1 MVLLGVSGTIDTGK
15 DGASMADQNPEQREA
30 TSVKLDIFKSIDR
43 LRLSTWLMIAI
54 ERLWPLLLPLL
65 LVIAVFLSLSWFGLF
80 RLVPDLAR
88 QALLALFL
96 LSIPFCVYLL
106 LKFRLPGTSDV
117 TRRLENVNALAH
129 QPITVQTEELA
140 GNSTDPFARALWA
153 EHRKRMA
160 EHIANLQSGLPQTN
174 IAERDPWALR
184 GLAALLLV
192 VAFAFSS
199 GPLGGRISDAFLSH
213 AESNAVPPR
222 IDAWVTPPRYT
233 GRAPLFLTT
242 ANNADDTQFS
252 VPQDSALVVRII
264 GGSGSEAVFRKLP
277 DGKSEEIGAKKP
289 PKTTEPATANETS
302 RNFELTLGQNSS
314 INLMDGRSV
323 LSSWDFTII
332 PDKPP
337 EIRFT
342 KEPSSAA
349 NGTMDVF
356 YEIKDDYGVTGAQAR
371 IEQALPAEKDAR
383 PLYNA
388 PELPLSLPRR
398 GDQPKETKTTKDLTE
413 HPWSGSEIR
422 MTLVASDDAK
432 QEARSETKTLVM
444 PERSFANPLARAV
457 VEQRRNL
464 ALNANAKPD
473 VLEMID
479 AITMWPEETIRN
491 SAHYLALR
499 SVRSRLNL
507 AKSDDQ
513 LREVVTYMWQVARG
527 IEDGALSDAER
538 RLRQAQEALKNAIE
552 QGASQEELEK
562 RMAELRSAM
571 NDYLREFAQ
580 KAQKNPNMA
589 QMPNPNAKELRQE
602 DIDRMLDQIEN
613 LAKQGSK
620 DQAQQLLSELE
631 NMMNNLQMGQQQQGQ
646 QGQQGQMK
654 QQMDKLGELM
664 RRQQDMMNQTHR
676 LEQQR
681 QQGMQQEFGE
691 GQQDQQG
698 AQGQMSEE
706 EIAKALRDLQQGQD
720 KLQSE
725 LGQLMKDLEGM
736 GIKPGEG
743 FGDAGKSMGKAG
755 KSLGEADGGQ
765 ALGQQSDALDAMRR
779 GGQDMMKQMQQAM
792 GQDGQTGPGGRQQNG
807 SRDPLGRENRTG
819 GPDDGTNTK
828 VPGEIDIQRAREI
841 LDAIRKRLGNSLS
854 PQMEKD
860 YLERL
865 LKFN

>member
-1 MVLLGVSGTIDTGK
+1 
-15 DGASMADQNPEQREA
+15 MADQNSEEREA
-30 TSVKLDIFKSIDR
+30 TSFKFDILKSIDR
-43 LRLSTWLMIAI
+43 LRLSAWLMIAL
-54 ERLWPLLLPLL
+54 ERLWPLLLPFL
-65 LVIAVFLSLSWFGLF
+65 LVVGVFLSLSWFGLF
-80 RLVPDLAR
+80 RLMPDLAR

-106 LKFRLPGTSDV
+106 LKFRLPRTSDV
-117 TRRLENVNALAH
+117 TRRLENVNELAH

-140 GNSTDPFARALWA
+140 GNGNDPFAQALWA

-160 EHIANLQSGLPQTN
+160 ERIANLQSGLPQTR

-184 GLAALLLV
+184 GVVVLLLF

-199 GPLGGRISDAFLSH
+199 GPFGGRISDAFLSH
-213 AESNAVPPR
+213 ATSNAIPPR

-242 ANNADDTQFS
+242 AANAADTQFS
-252 VPQDSALVVRII
+252 IPQNSTLVVRII
-264 GGSGSEAVFRKLP
+264 GGSGSEAVTQKLANGDSLEIAAKDTP
-277 DGKSEEIGAKKP
+277 KADGIQTAK
-289 PKTTEPATANETS
+289 ATP

-314 INLMDGRSV
+314 IDLMDGRSV
-323 LSSWDFTII
+323 LSSWGFTII
-332 PDKPP
+332 PDQPP
-337 EIRFT
+337 TIRFT

-356 YEIKDDYGVTGAQAR
+356 YEIRDDYGAIGAQAK
-371 IEQALPAEKDAR
+371 IEPALPAEKDAR

-398 GDQPKETKTTKDLTE
+398 GEQPKETKTTKDLTE
-413 HPWSGSEIR
+413 HPWSGSEIH
-422 MTLVASDDAK
+422 MTLVTSDDAK

-444 PERSFANPLARAV
+444 PERPFANPLARAV

-464 ALNANAKPD
+464 ALNANAKPN

-491 SAHYLALR
+491 SSHYLALR

-513 LREVVTYMWQVARG
+513 LREVVAYMWQVARG

-552 QGASQEELEK
+552 QGASQEEIEK

-571 NDYLREFAQ
+571 NEYLREFAQ

-589 QMPNPNAKELRQE
+589 QMPNPNIKELRQE

-646 QGQQGQMK
+646 NGQQGQMK

-664 RRQQDMMNQTHR
+664 RRQQDMMNQTHK

-681 QQGMQQEFGE
+681 QQGMQQDFGE
-691 GQQDQQG
+691 GQQGEQG
-698 AQGQMSEE
+698 QQGQMSEE
-706 EIAKALRDLQQGQD
+706 DIAKALRDLQQGQG

-725 LGQLMKDLEGM
+725 LNQLMKDLEGM

-743 FGDAGKSMGKAG
+743 FGQAGKSMGDAG
-755 KSLGEADGGQ
+755 KSLGDADGGQ
-765 ALGQQSDALDAMRR
+765 ALSQQSDALDALRR
-779 GGQDMMKQMQQAM
+779 GGQDMMKQMQEAM
-792 GQDGQTGPGGRQQNG
+792 GQDGQTGSSGRQQTG
-807 SRDPLGRENRTG
+807 GRDPLGRENRTG

>member
-1 MVLLGVSGTIDTGK
+1 
-15 DGASMADQNPEQREA
+15 MADQHPENGEA
-30 TSVKLDIFKSIDR
+30 TRVKFDIFKNIDR
-43 LRLSTWLMIAI
+43 LRLSAWLTIAL

-65 LVIAVFLSLSWFGLF
+65 LVVAVFLSLSWFGIF
-80 RLVPDLAR
+80 RAVPDLAR
-88 QALLALFL
+88 LGLLALFV
-96 LSIPFCVYLL
+96 LSIPLCAYLL
-106 LKFRLPGTSDV
+106 LKFRLPQSADI
-117 TRRLENVNALAH
+117 TRRLESVNALEH
-129 QPITVQTEELA
+129 QPITIQTESLA
-140 GNSTDPFARALWA
+140 TDTTDPFALALWN
-153 EHRKRMA
+153 EHRTRMA
-160 EHIANLQSGLPQTN
+160 ERIRNLQSGLPQTRV
-174 IAERDPWALR
+174 AERDPWALR
-184 GLAALLLV
+184 GIVALLLV
-192 VAFAFSS
+192 VAFAFSG
-199 GPLGGRISDAFLSH
+199 GPLGGNISDAFRSH
-213 AESNAVPPR
+213 AASNAIPPR

-233 GRAPLFLTT
+233 GRAPLFLTS
-242 ANNADDTQFS
+242 AANADDVQFS
-252 VPQDSALVVRII
+252 IPQNSTLIVRII
-264 GGSGSEAVFRKLP
+264 GGSGSETVTQAVR
-277 DGKSEEIGAKKP
+277 DGRAVEIAPKEQAKV
-289 PKTTEPATANETS
+289 ENAAANQANP
-302 RNFELTLGQNSS
+302 RNFEIALTSDSS
-314 INLMDGRSV
+314 VSLADGRTS
-323 LSSWDFTII
+323 LSSWAFTVI
-332 PDKPP
+332 PDKAPS
-337 EIRFT
+337 IRFT
-342 KEPSSAA
+342 RDPSSAA
-349 NGTMDVF
+349 NGTMDVS
-356 YEIKDDYGVTGAQAR
+356 YEIKDDYGVVSAQAR

-383 PLYNA
+383 PLYAA

-398 GDQPKETKTTKDLTE
+398 GEQAKETKTTKDLTE

-422 MTLVASDDAK
+422 MTLVASDDAR

-444 PERSFANPLARAV
+444 PERPFANPLARAV
-457 VEQRRNL
+457 VEQRRTL
-464 ALNANAKPD
+464 ALNAKAKPN
-473 VLEMID
+473 VLEMLD
-479 AITMWPEETIRN
+479 AITIWPEETIKN

-513 LREVVTYMWQVARG
+513 LREVVSYMWQVARG

-538 RLRQAQEALKNAIE
+538 LLRQAQEALKQALE
-552 QGASQEELEK
+552 QGASPEEIEK

-571 NDYLREFAQ
+571 NEYLREFAQ

-589 QMPNPNAKELRQE
+589 QMPDPNAKELRQE
-602 DIDRMLDQIEN
+602 DIDKMLDRIED

-631 NMMNNLQMGQQQQGQ
+631 NMMNNLQMGQQQQAQ

-691 GQQDQQG
+691 GQQGEPGQ
-698 AQGQMSEE
+698 QGQMSEE

-720 KLQSE
+720 KLQSD
-725 LGQLMKDLEGM
+725 LGQMMKDLQGM

-743 FGDAGKSMGKAG
+743 FGDAGKSMGEAG
-755 KSLGEADGGQ
+755 KSLGQADGGQ
-765 ALGQQSDALDAMRR
+765 ALDQQSNALDALRR

-792 GQDGQTGPGGRQQNG
+792 GQEGQTGPGGRQQSG
-807 SRDPLGRENRTG
+807 SRDPLGRETRNG
-819 GPDDGTNTK
+819 GPDDGTQTK